1 LADLKIEVVRAAVP
15 HVGGWQQS
23 FRSLQGQV
31 AGNRQQE
38 DRHLPDHGSP
48 FITAG
53 AIMKRMLLLCFVAVL
68 IAPMSSAADD
78 ARVVRLEQD
87 VRTLQR
93 DLQNLARQVDQLR
106 LQSSRPSPGA
116 RPPAP
121 PPVETGPTW
130 LDAARWKKLRPGMSE
145 LDVLGTLGPPT
156 SVREQEGGREL
167 L

>member
-1 LADLKIEVVRAAVP
+1 
-15 HVGGWQQS
+15 
-23 FRSLQGQV
+23 
-31 AGNRQQE
+31 
-38 DRHLPDHGSP
+38 
-48 FITAG
+48 
-53 AIMKRMLLLCFVAVL
+53 MKRMLLLCFVAVL

-130 LDAARWKKLRPGMSE
+130 LDAARWKKLRPGMCE

-156 SVREQEGGREL
+156 SVREQDGSREL
-167 L
+167 LYAMEIGSSAFLGGSVRLRDHRVIEVRSPTLR